1 MAYKLENF
9 LVQVSAT
16 DRLLKIKESSGII
29 KHTIDGFSI
38 TSLRA
43 VNNIVKIITKSNTI
57 DLDFS
62 TTNEAR
68 IALSRIQAQIDLLKE
83 KTPLIIDKK
92 ISNYVNE
99 YAGTGFADRYSAT
112 SSTPLQ
118 VPTIG
123 DIVLLYTQTELGY
136 TPGQSVL
143 AYNTL
148 IDNFF
153 NEDYIEE
160 ETSISFQ
167 GQVDGYDTSTGLLSL
182 LIDNSVGY
190 GLTTSQNQIATYSFW
205 YLNIIGQ
212 IGPQG
217 AGATGPQG
225 FADRY
230 SATSSTP
237 LQVPDV
243 GYVANLVT
251 QTSLAYTPG
260 QSVLVYNT
268 LTENYMED
276 DYVEEDSSILFIG
289 QIDNYIPS
297 TGDLQLVVSSSVG
310 FGLTDSNNETA
321 TYSFWYI
328 NITGQTGQDGP
339 QGPSGLDGTTA
350 SFTELTVTGP
360 SNIQQVVEVLTTA
373 TSGPGLLTNPTA
385 STFNLNFDYGSIF
398 YIEPE
403 GENFVANYLNFPTT
417 DNRIIS
423 TTIIISQTAPAY
435 IPNVVAID
443 GDIIPISWANSS
455 LPSGNAN
462 QTDIVGLSFMR
473 IGATWSK
480 VFGQLSTFATI

>member
-9 LVQVSAT
+9 LVQVSGT

-43 VNNIVKIITKSNTI
+43 VNNIVKIITKSSTI

-83 KTPLIIDKK
+83 KPPLFIDKK
-92 ISNYVNE
+92 ISNYVTE
-99 YAGTGFADRYSAT
+99 YAGTQGFTDRYSAT

-123 DIVLLYTQTELGY
+123 DIVLLYTQEELAY

-167 GQVDGYDTSTGLLSL
+167 GQVDGYDKSTGLLSL
-182 LIDNSVGY
+182 LVDNSVGY
-190 GLTTSQNQIATYSFW
+190 GLTNSQNQIATYSFW
-205 YLNIIGQ
+205 YLNLIGQ

-225 FADRY
+225 LADRY

-237 LQVPDV
+237 LQIPDA
-243 GYVANLVT
+243 GFVANLLT

-260 QSVLVYNT
+260 QSVLIYNT
-268 LTENYMED
+268 LTENYMVD
-276 DYVEEDSSILFIG
+276 DYVEGDSSIAFTA
-289 QIDNYIPS
+289 QIDDYIPS
-297 TGDLQLVVSSSVG
+297 TGELQLVVNSSVG

-328 NITGQTGQDGP
+328 NITGQTGQDG
-339 QGPSGLDGTTA
+339 QTGPDGTTA

-360 SNIQQVVEVLTTA
+360 SNIQQVIEVLTTA
-373 TSGPGLLTNPTA
+373 TSSPGLSP
-385 STFNLNFDYGSIF
+385 STFNLNFNDGSIF

-403 GENFVANYLNFPTT
+403 GDNFVANYLNVPTT

-423 TTIIISQTAPAY
+423 TTIIISQTSSAY
-435 IPNVVAID
+435 IPNVVFIN

-455 LPSGNAN
+455 PPSGNAN
-462 QTDIVGLSFMR
+462 QTDIVGFSFMR
-473 IGATWSK
+473 IGDTWSK